1 MKPLFLTLEKVL
13 ELHQDQLNVYGG
25 SSGIRDMGLLQSAV
39 AMPQASFGGEYLH
52 EDLFAMA
59 AAYLYHLVQ
68 NHPFVDGN
76 KRIGLLAMLAFLKN
90 EQFEVDVPEDILYN
104 FIIDI
109 STSKADYDNIVTR
122 LKEFTSG

>member
-76 KRIGLLAMLAFLKN
+76 KRVGLASMFSFLDMNGIEYIADEDSVYELVLKVAQGALDKN
-90 EQFEVDVPEDILYN
+90 EIAQFLRN
-104 FIIDI
+104 
-109 STSKADYDNIVTR
+109 TSQR
-122 LKEFTSG
+122 